1 MVPSTSP
8 LYLPPLP
15 LPSLSPLSLS
25 PLSLPSLSPL
35 YLPPLPLPSLSPLS
49 LSPLP
54 PPSTSPLYLPPLPP
68 PSTSPPSLSPLP
80 PPSTSPLYLPSLSL
94 SQERVGRFKRFG
106 NLFYKFSPVLMR
118 QCPMETVEAWKR
130 MKRYLQPRKL
140 IPALVQCNQ
149 PADRKQV
156 WQLVGS

>member
-1 MVPSTSP
+1 MLYMYNVRVSGSLYLPPLPPPSTSPPLPPPSTSPPLPPP

-15 LPSLSPLSLS
+15 P
-25 PLSLPSLSPL
+25 PL
-35 YLPPLPLPSLSPLS
+35 YLPLS

-54 PPSTSPLYLPPLPP
+54 PPSTSP
-68 PSTSPPSLSPLP
+68 
-80 PPSTSPLYLPSLSL
+80 LSL

-156 WQLVGS
+156 W

>member
-1 MVPSTSP
+1 MVNSNSKPSIEGMYNVHESGS
-8 LYLPPLP
+8 LYL
-15 LPSLSPLSLS
+15 
-25 PLSLPSLSPL
+25 
-35 YLPPLPLPSLSPLS
+35 LPP
-49 LSPLP
+49 
-54 PPSTSPLYLPPLPP
+54 
-68 PSTSPPSLSPLP
+68 
-80 PPSTSPLYLPSLSL
+80 SL

-106 NLFYKFSPVLMR
+106 SLFYKFSPVLMR